1 MRKLT
6 VGMQLFSLNT
16 GNAARNKARVLTPV
30 IVTKIGRK
38 FFYAKKDGANFDTRY
53 LISNWREDTDYSVCS
68 VLFQSE
74 QDYEDMKHC
83 KDLSAKIYNEF
94 KHGGSAS
101 NLDLCSLKQIHKI
114 IEDWR
119 LSCAK

>member
-1 MRKLT
+1 MRKVT

-16 GNAARNKARVLTPV
+16 GNAARNKAQVLTPV
-30 IVTKIGRK
+30 IVTKVGRK

-53 LISNWREDTDYSVCS
+53 LISDWREDTDYSICS
-68 VLFQSE
+68 VLFESE

-83 KDLSAKIYNEF
+83 KDLSAKICDEF
-94 KHGGSAS
+94 KYGSS
-101 NLDLCSLKQIHKI
+101 RSDLDLPSLQSIHKI